1 MSLYDAEGMEAMA
14 NSIPTG
20 ATGSKSTA
28 LQHAFIRTLLLS
40 QKPDGYCSMCKAI
53 GGARPPD
60 YASIKMPTLMVA
72 SDEDKSAPQG
82 NCEEIFKRTG
92 GPKSMEVLKGV
103 GHWFCVEDSEHVAH
117 LIGGFVEKVL
127 KES

>member
-1 MSLYDAEGMEAMA
+1 MEAMA
-14 NSIPTG
+14 NTMPTG
-20 ATGSKSTA
+20 ATGSNSTP

-40 QKPDGYCSMCKAI
+40 QKPEGYCSMCKVI
-53 GGARPPD
+53 GGASPPD

-72 SDEDKSAPQG
+72 ADEDKSAPLA
-82 NCEEIFKRTG
+82 NCKEIFEETG

-103 GHWFCVEDSEHVAH
+103 GHWFCIEDHERVA
-117 LIGGFVEKVL
+117 LLVGDFVEKVL